1 MSEQASSKKDV
12 VDEGNVDSVLDGVAD
27 VYSTRGR
34 KVIHLN
40 IEEEKPA
47 REDVL
52 ALLMG
57 RSGTLRAPVIKYQ
70 STLIVGFDEE
80 TYAQVLK

>member
-1 MSEQASSKKDV
+1 M
-12 VDEGNVDSVLDGVAD
+12 VDEGNVDSVLNGVSD
-27 VYSTRGR
+27 VYSTRAR

-40 IEEEKPA
+40 IKQGKPA

-57 RSGTLRAPVIKYQ
+57 RSGTLRAPVIKHGN
-70 STLIVGFDEE
+70 TLIVGFDED
-80 TYAQVLK
+80 TYARVLK

>member
-1 MSEQASSKKDV
+1 VQASSRKDV
-12 VDEGNVDSVLDGVAD
+12 VDESNVDSVLDGVAD
-27 VYSTRGR
+27 VYSTKSR

-40 IEEEKPA
+40 IKEENPA

-57 RSGTLRAPVIKYQ
+57 RSGTLRAPVIKHR
-70 STLIVGFDEE
+70 SALIVGFDEE
-80 TYAQVLK
+80 TYTKVLT

>member
-1 MSEQASSKKDV
+1 M
-12 VDEGNVDSVLDGVAD
+12 VDESNVDSVLDGVTD
-27 VYSTRGR
+27 VYSTRSR

-40 IEEEKPA
+40 IKKANPA

-57 RSGTLRAPVIKYQ
+57 RSGTLRAPVIKHRNA
-70 STLIVGFDEE
+70 LIVGFDAE
-80 TYAQVLK
+80 TYTKVLT

>member
-1 MSEQASSKKDV
+1 MQASSRKDV
-12 VDEGNVDSVLDGVAD
+12 VDEGNVDSLLGDVAD
-27 VYSTRGR
+27 VYWTRSR

-40 IEEEKPA
+40 IKKDNPA

-52 ALLMG
+52 AFLIG
-57 RSGTLRAPVIKYQ
+57 RSGTLRAPVIKHR

-80 TYAQVLK
+80 TYSRVLT

>member
-1 MSEQASSKKDV
+1 M
-12 VDEGNVDSVLDGVAD
+12 VDEGNVDSVLTGVSD
-27 VYSTRGR
+27 VYSTKSR

-40 IEEEKPA
+40 IKKENPA

-57 RSGTLRAPVIKYQ
+57 RSGTLRAPVVKRGKA
-70 STLIVGFDEE
+70 LIVGFDEE
-80 TYAQVLK
+80 TYAKVLK

>member
-1 MSEQASSKKDV
+1 M
-12 VDEGNVDSVLDGVAD
+12 VDESNVDSVLDGVTD
-27 VYSTRGR
+27 VYSTRSR

-40 IEEEKPA
+40 IKKENPA

-57 RSGTLRAPVIKYQ
+57 RSGTLRAPVIKHRNA
-70 STLIVGFDEE
+70 LIVGFDAE
-80 TYAQVLK
+80 TYTKVLT

>member
-1 MSEQASSKKDV
+1 MQASSKKDV
-12 VDEGNVDSVLDGVAD
+12 VDEGNVDPVLDGVAD
-27 VYSTRGR
+27 VYSTKGR

-40 IEEEKPA
+40 IKEENPA

-57 RSGTLRAPVIKYQ
+57 RSGTLRAPVIKHRNA
-70 STLIVGFDEE
+70 LIVGFDEE
-80 TYAQVLK
+80 TYSQVLK

>member
-1 MSEQASSKKDV
+1 MSVQASSRKDV
-12 VDEGNVDSVLDGVAD
+12 VDEGNVDSLLDGVTD
-27 VYSTRGR
+27 VYSTRNR
-34 KVIHLN
+34 KVVHLN
-40 IEEEKPA
+40 IKKEKPE

-57 RSGTLRAPVIKYQ
+57 RSGTLRAPVIKHQ

-80 TYAQVLK
+80 TYAKVLQ

>member
-1 MSEQASSKKDV
+1 V
-12 VDEGNVDSVLDGVAD
+12 VDEGNVDSVLNGVSD

-40 IEEEKPA
+40 IKQEKPA

-57 RSGTLRAPVIKYQ
+57 RSGTLRAPVIKHG
-70 STLIVGFDEE
+70 STLIVGFDAD
-80 TYAQVLK
+80 TYVRVLK

>member
-1 MSEQASSKKDV
+1 M
-12 VDEGNVDSVLDGVAD
+12 VDENNVDSVLEGVTD
-27 VYSTRGR
+27 VYSTRSR

-40 IEEEKPA
+40 IKKANPA

-57 RSGTLRAPVIKYQ
+57 RSGTLRAPVIKHRNA
-70 STLIVGFDEE
+70 LIVGFDEE
-80 TYAQVLK
+80 TYTKVLT

>member
-1 MSEQASSKKDV
+1 M
-12 VDEGNVDSVLDGVAD
+12 VDEGNVDSLLVGVTD
-27 VYSTRGR
+27 VYSTRNR
-34 KVIHLN
+34 KVVHLN
-40 IEEEKPA
+40 IKKEKPE

-57 RSGTLRAPVIKYQ
+57 RSGTLRAPVIKHR

-80 TYAQVLK
+80 TYAKVLQ

>member
-1 MSEQASSKKDV
+1 M
-12 VDEGNVDSVLDGVAD
+12 VDESNVDSLLDGVAD
-27 VYSTRGR
+27 VYSTRSR

-40 IEEEKPA
+40 IKKDNPA

-52 ALLMG
+52 ALLIG
-57 RSGTLRAPVIKYQ
+57 RSGTLRAPVIKHR

-80 TYAQVLK
+80 TYSRVLT

>member
-1 MSEQASSKKDV
+1 M
-12 VDEGNVDSVLDGVAD
+12 VDESNVDSLLDGVTD
-27 VYSTRGR
+27 VYSTRSR

-40 IEEEKPA
+40 IKEENPA

-57 RSGTLRAPVIKYQ
+57 RSGTLRAPVIKHR

-80 TYAQVLK
+80 TYSRVLT

>member
-1 MSEQASSKKDV
+1 MQASSRKDV
-12 VDEGNVDSVLDGVAD
+12 VDEDNVDSLLDGVAD
-27 VYSTRGR
+27 VYSTKSR

-40 IEEEKPA
+40 IKKDNPA

-57 RSGTLRAPVIKYQ
+57 RSGTLRAPVIKHR

-80 TYAQVLK
+80 TYSRVLT